1 MALDFAKLMSDPLMV
16 QRMKYK
22 RWRETIQVI
31 IQRDTKRINTGR
43 QSVNRVKRD
52 LEERLHV
59 YHQLQDLHTWIMD
72 CFEHGMVRK
81 AYELMQLTPV
91 LTQGQS
97 DTHLRRSTIRV
108 CVTGSMQEVM
118 ESQQPPEQS
127 SSTNTIYVSQQSFG
141 AHGRRVGWDSCSGV
155 AVSTNKGQFPY
166 LNRDNPLVRNTEIQG
181 VGGARS
187 KIEAVGPMVVKIEEV
202 LLKDERRAQGYLV
215 DPNAVLMQKAS
226 RDDDDLAL
234 FSQTMFKRLDMVFV
248 GEGYRDLDIVRCKK
262 SGLRLILDIQMG
274 IQVLPTVPFD
284 ARKFRNNDSVKAYI
298 EKVRKGTHSPIFF
311 VNEATGHV
319 VGQGPILSHD
329 VAMVPS
335 MEEETKDFREGAGC
349 GTRGQKQRFQPAS
362 AKTTSAAQSSVEEA
376 EEWGSSSRKT
386 ENDSEKF
393 EPIVNWATSLQ
404 DLNKNKYLCL
414 VVNEAALTPEQ
425 RARLWHWRMGHPSP
439 QVTVAMSKRDKN
451 SGMNVTHVLNEDCV
465 VCEKAKFRKKPH
477 FRQIMSM
484 RNQLPPYWRIYLDMF
499 GGQKQYGCPSIGG
512 AIGGIVFVCSGMG
525 AVDCKLHATKDQ
537 FPRLYRLYL
546 DEVRAKD
553 FHVRIV
559 VCDTDIVLISKEVEE
574 INAEYGIIWQLAS
587 AGTPQ
592 ENSLGENGVRRLKET
607 SRALML
613 GAPHLPKNLWGL
625 ALKHTCWILFV
636 KQLRA
641 NDNKSPFEC
650 VHRRAPPVSRMSY
663 PVFGCPLQ
671 YKHYKKPRDANA
683 ARTIDAYFG
692 GKDPPSVLVFDV
704 ADQEIVRVSPT
715 MVSPHEYHY
724 CAQPSKGFAIPDSGQ
739 NLFKVKGDEAIQE
752 LDDMLVP
759 RAVQSAK
766 GMHEAEPR
774 VRFADEVV
782 KDKYFEDNQFAD
794 DSTRAG
800 KLEEAMSEVMA
811 GLKRGSS
818 KELLDMFQK
827 MLASKRKKVQVDSA
841 NIVSGSR
848 KRKSTEVEDPEQQ
861 QQERR
866 ARVSAPAAV
875 KEKLYNCKP
884 GTRVQARSTIFGD
897 EYAREHPGYVEGEV
911 VGREKG
917 GILKILWDD
926 DREEGESAALRSHW
940 KHVERIASMT
950 QDASAAEQQAY
961 LSMCLKQTA
970 SKVQNH
976 VIRVMIAIDQK
987 LLRREEFESN
997 KTGLKYP
1004 KSFWECLVLDDWR
1017 DWVKSITTEIQ
1028 GWTENQTVKEVRI
1041 EDIEPS
1047 APIIDLEELYLI
1059 KRSGKYK
1066 HRLYARGDQL
1076 GEEDYLDT
1084 KAHTIAAES
1093 MRLCFSLAVACGR
1106 KVKSGDVVTAYLQSE
1121 QRKTVYAYKPT
1132 YANYLNADQEDLA
1145 TLRRGLLKMV
1155 ETKGMAGIRKL
1166 KRKNRHEETH
1176 VWELLKAVYGVPDAG
1191 NAFEQLKEWVFE
1203 SIGAKRLWTDR
1214 AVYHITE
1221 KDPKGGPDRFVL
1233 LWSHTDDFGYFGSD
1247 EEIEAR
1253 VRKQIDEHMKMEW
1266 TDECKDYTS
1275 VEVHQD
1281 LDRGIIELRQSK
1293 YWDELGKQYSQYG
1306 VKPPFKTYVPLPD
1319 GFKMPE
1325 STPEGHEKAKKL
1337 PYRELVGSLMYP
1349 AVMTKLEIRYAV
1361 SQLARFMTNWTE
1373 EHWNCAL
1380 LTLKYG
1386 ITTRYYGVIYSRG
1399 LDTHGVNVLYA
1410 YADSSFTA
1418 PYSHGGH
1425 TLLLNGGAIIN
1436 TSKKHPT
1443 IDISS
1448 TAAEFAELFFC
1459 AMDIKR
1465 MRNFLEEIGMCVT
1478 EPTLCYQDNQPAIK
1492 IAEGTK
1498 TAGAAS
1504 TKAMN
1509 IRYSKVQEMIQDDQE
1524 LQVKWLAT
1532 ADMVAD
1538 LNSKAL
1544 GRKAF
1549 EYLRDILTGYALVR
1563 MRFPKYFNER
1573 HGDKCQSW
1581 IVRLRAIAETLRK

>member
-1 MALDFAKLMSDPLMV
+1 MV
-16 QRMKYK
+16 
-22 RWRETIQVI
+22 
-31 IQRDTKRINTGR
+31 
-43 QSVNRVKRD
+43 
-52 LEERLHV
+52 
-59 YHQLQDLHTWIMD
+59 
-72 CFEHGMVRK
+72 
-81 AYELMQLTPV
+81 
-91 LTQGQS
+91 
-97 DTHLRRSTIRV
+97 
-108 CVTGSMQEVM
+108 
-118 ESQQPPEQS
+118 
-127 SSTNTIYVSQQSFG
+127 SST
-141 AHGRRVGWDSCSGV
+141 
-155 AVSTNKGQFPY
+155 
-166 LNRDNPLVRNTEIQG
+166 
-181 VGGARS
+181 
-187 KIEAVGPMVVKIEEV
+187 EEV
-202 LLKDERRAQGYLV
+202 AE
-215 DPNAVLMQKAS
+215 
-226 RDDDDLAL
+226 
-234 FSQTMFKRLDMVFV
+234 
-248 GEGYRDLDIVRCKK
+248 
-262 SGLRLILDIQMG
+262 
-274 IQVLPTVPFD
+274 
-284 ARKFRNNDSVKAYI
+284 
-298 EKVRKGTHSPIFF
+298 
-311 VNEATGHV
+311 
-319 VGQGPILSHD
+319 
-329 VAMVPS
+329 
-335 MEEETKDFREGAGC
+335 DFREGAGC
-349 GTRGQKQRFQPAS
+349 GTSGQKQRFQPAS
-362 AKTTSAAQSSVEEA
+362 VKTTSAAQSTVEDT

-393 EPIVNWATSLQ
+393 EPIVNWATSLK
-404 DLNKNKYLCL
+404 DLNKNTYHCL

-425 RARLWHWRMGHPSP
+425 RARLWHWRLGHPSP
-439 QVTVAMSKRDKN
+439 QVPIAMTKRDKN

-477 FRQIMSM
+477 FRQALAM
-484 RNQLPPYWRIYLDMF
+484 RNLLPPYWRTYLDMF
-499 GGQKQYGCPSIGG
+499 GGQKQYGCPSVGG
-512 AIGGIVFVCSGMG
+512 AIGGLVFVCSGMG
-525 AVDCKLHATKDQ
+525 AVDCKLYSTKDQ

-625 ALKHTCWILFV
+625 ALKHACWILFV
-636 KQLRA
+636 KQLKA

-671 YKHYKKPRDANA
+671 YKHYKKPRNANA
-683 ARTIDAYFG
+683 ERTIDAYFG

-704 ADQEIVRVSPT
+704 ADQEVVRVSPT

-724 CAQPSKGFAIPDSGQ
+724 CAQPSKGFAIPDSGEK
-739 NLFKVKGDEAIQE
+739 LLKVKGDEPIQE

-766 GMHEAEPR
+766 GMHEAVPR
-774 VRFADEVV
+774 VRFEDELV
-782 KDKYFEDNQFAD
+782 KDKHYEDNQFAD

-818 KELLDMFQK
+818 KELLDLFRQ
-827 MLASKRKKVQVDSA
+827 MLASKRKKVQVDPA
-841 NIVSGSR
+841 NIVTGSR
-848 KRKSTEVEDPEQQ
+848 KRNSEELENPEHQR
-861 QQERR
+861 QERR
-866 ARVSAPAAV
+866 KLVSTPAAG

-884 GTRVQARSTIFGD
+884 GTRVRAPSTIFGS
-897 EYAREHPGYVEGEV
+897 EYASEHPGYVEGEV
-911 VGREKG
+911 VGKEKG

-926 DREEGESAALRSHW
+926 DKAEGESAALRSHW
-940 KHVERIASMT
+940 KHVEKIASMT

-961 LSMCLKQTA
+961 LSLCLRKTS
-970 SKVQNH
+970 SKVQKN
-976 VIRVMIAIDQK
+976 VIKVMIAIDQK

-1017 DWVKSITTEIQ
+1017 NWIESIMAEIQ
-1028 GWTENQTVKEVRI
+1028 GWTENETIKEVRI
-1041 EDIEPS
+1041 EDVEPS

-1106 KVKSGDVVTAYLQSE
+1106 KVRSGDVVTAYLQSE
-1121 QRKTVYAYKPT
+1121 QRKKVYAYKPS
-1132 YANYLNADQEDLA
+1132 YANYLNADQEDLV
-1145 TLRRGLLKMV
+1145 TLRRAMLQML
-1155 ETKGMAGIRKL
+1155 EAKGMPGIRKL
-1166 KRKNRHEETH
+1166 KRKNRHDETH

-1203 SIGAKRLWTDR
+1203 RIGATRLWTDR

-1221 KDPKGGPDRFVL
+1221 KDPLGGPDRFVL
-1233 LWSHTDDFGYFGSD
+1233 FWSHTDDFGYFGSD
-1247 EEIEAR
+1247 DEIEAR

-1281 LDRGIIELRQSK
+1281 LDRGIVELRQSK

-1386 ITTRYYGVIYSRG
+1386 ITTRYYGIIYSRG
-1399 LDTHGVNVLYA
+1399 LDKHGVNVLYA

-1459 AMDIKR
+1459 AMNIKR

-1509 IRYSKVQEMIQDDQE
+1509 IRYSKVQEMIQEDQE

-1544 GRKAF
+1544 GRRAF

-1573 HGDKCQSW
+1573 HGDKCQTW
-1581 IVRLRAIAETLRK
+1581 IVRLRAITEVLRK